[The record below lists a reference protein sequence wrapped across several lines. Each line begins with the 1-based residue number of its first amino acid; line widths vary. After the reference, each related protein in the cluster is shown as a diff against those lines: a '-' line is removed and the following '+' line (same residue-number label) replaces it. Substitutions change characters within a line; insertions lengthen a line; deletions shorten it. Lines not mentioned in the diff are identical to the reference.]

1 MSRQPRFVEVED
13 DVEDPDELDLPAFGG
28 QSSLLSPNDLP
39 QPATGGMPPSSND
52 GFKPHM
58 ITQQD
63 LEQFKHYSCVYPI
76 YFDASRSLHEGR
88 KVPLKY
94 AVKNPMAKEL
104 AEAAASLGIQSIFEV
119 CNITTLFNLPAQQ
132 DTS

>member
-13 DVEDPDELDLPAFGG
+13 EVDDPDELELPDFGG
-28 QSSLLSPNDLP
+28 ESALLSLNDRP
-39 QPATGGMPPSSND
+39 EPSTGGMPQSAD
-52 GFKPHM
+52 EGFKPHM

-63 LEQFKHYSCVYPI
+63 LEQFKHYSCVYPL

-88 KVPLKY
+88 KVPLKS
-94 AVKNPMAKEL
+94 AVRNPMAKEL

-119 CNITTLFNLPAQQ
+119 PTLEW
-132 DTS
+132 S